1 MKNKA
6 GLIVPLVM
14 ILFGIYALF
23 TTMTS
28 SGEQVT
34 LISDHALPRGLSMMI
49 GLIGLAGG
57 AVVMFTSLSSK
68 KTSLSN

>member
-1 MKNKA
+1 VKNKA

>member
-6 GLIVPLVM
+6 GLIVPLFM

-28 SGEQVT
+28 SGEQVA
-34 LISDHALPRGLSMMI
+34 LISDHLLPRGLSMMI

-57 AVVMFTSLSSK
+57 AVVMFTV
-68 KTSLSN
+68 LSNKRNAA

>member
-6 GLIVPLVM
+6 GLIVPLFM

-28 SGEQVT
+28 SGEQVA
-34 LISDHALPRGLSMMI
+34 LISNHALPRGLGMMI

-57 AVVMFTSLSSK
+57 AVVMFTV
-68 KTSLSN
+68 LSNKRNAA

>member
-1 MKNKA
+1 VKNKA
-6 GLIVPLVM
+6 GLIVPLCM
-14 ILFGIYALF
+14 ILFGVYALF
-23 TTMTS
+23 TALTTT
-28 SGEQVT
+28 GEQVT
-34 LISDHALPRGLSMMI
+34 LISNHALPRGLSLMI